1 MQKID
6 LHQDLISSFS
16 VDISAFG
23 DEVGVIGEWNT
34 NAWWLPN
41 YKKAD
46 LQIVRASTWP
56 YEIVPDPNNSQKKL
70 LRYSNRK
77 LISDWKAYENLRKE
91 HWVYLIQD
99 SQSLWNT
106 KYVDFRL
113 NLVYHLKW
121 MDGVKKLEDIEKLKN
136 AWYRSFQPVWEF
148 DNSISHCHRSAKWW
162 LTEFGLDVID
172 YLDKN
177 NLIIDTANMNYES
190 MIASY
195 QFTKKPI
202 INSHTNVLSLYNHS
216 RNVTD
221 EFLLLVRQSEW
232 LIWLSL
238 TSLYITWNE
247 RPANLDDYIEQIKY
261 VKERVWDQHVAFGSW
276 YHSLYFKQVV
286 RWTENISSL
295 IDLEKR
301 VVDEFWYKF
310 ASLFFWENAYRLL
323 MQTI

>member
-16 VDISAFG
+16 VDIKAFS
-23 DEVGVIGEWNT
+23 DKVDIISEWNT
-34 NAWWLPN
+34 NAGWLPN

-46 LQIVRASTWP
+46 LQIVRAATWP
-56 YEIVPDPNNSQKKL
+56 YEIIPDPNNPQKKL
-70 LRYSNRK
+70 LRYSNHK
-77 LISDWKAYENLRKE
+77 LIADWKAYENLRKQ

-99 SQSLWNT
+99 SQTLENT

-113 NLVYHLKW
+113 NLVYHLKG
-121 MDGVKKLEDIEKLKN
+121 MDGIKKIEDIEKLKN
-136 AWYRSFQPVWEF
+136 AGYRSFQPVWEF
-148 DNSISHCHRSAKWW
+148 NNSVAHCHRSKKWG
-162 LTEFGLDVID
+162 LTEFGLDTID

-177 NLIIDTANMNYES
+177 KLIIDTANMNYES
-190 MIASY
+190 MIATY

-202 INSHTNVLSLYNHS
+202 INSHTNVLWLYNHS

-221 EFLLLVRQSEW
+221 EFLLLVRQSEG

-238 TSLYITWNE
+238 TSLYMTGNE
-247 RPANLDDYIEQIKY
+247 RPATLDDYIEQIRY
-261 VKERVWDQHVAFGSW
+261 VKDRVWDQHVAFGSG
-276 YHSLYFKQVV
+276 YHSLYFKQLV
-286 RWTENISSL
+286 RGTENISSL
-295 IDLEKR
+295 LDLEKR
-301 VVDEFWYKF
+301 VAEEFGYKF